1 MSKGGFGFVAATLI
15 GAAIFIGAGFYRAY
29 SYQTWRLDADA
40 RLAIARE
47 DALAEAHARRAARLQ
62 GKATMAVVALEKK
75 IPEGVEEGDID
86 GVHFKR
92 TKDVTGFRLTF
103 APASRH
109 PEPAQ
114 DFSDPILTWRPRY
127 DRSNP

>member
-1 MSKGGFGFVAATLI
+1 MSKCGFGFVAAIVI
-15 GAAIFIGAGFYRAY
+15 GAALFIGAGFYRAY
-29 SYQTWRLDADA
+29 SYHTWRLDADA
-40 RLAIARE
+40 RLATSWE
-47 DALAEAHARRAARLQ
+47 DALAAAHARRAAELR
-62 GKATMAVVALEKK
+62 GKATMALVALEKK

-103 APASRH
+103 APVSRH

-114 DFSDPILTWRPRY
+114 TLDPILTWRPRY
-127 DRSNP
+127 DPSNP